1 MQAPM
6 NDKINVLIVEDEE
19 TWVLSLKTLLDSL
32 GFEVAG
38 IASTLAEAIPLINKN
53 EFDIALLDIHIGG
66 SNSGIALG
74 QLIRETLKKPFVF
87 ITASTESHT
96 LNEAA
101 KAKPSAYLVK
111 PADRNSLYIAI
122 QNGIENFVEKK
133 EDISS
138 LKNDLNQQSFFIKK
152 GKKYVKVFW
161 KDVVSLKSEQKYTL
175 LELVNDQS
183 ECYIRSSLQNTIKNI
198 VPTTFAKQFVQ
209 INRAEYVNLLFI
221 EELNADVLTTSNK
234 KQFFVSENYLAAL
247 KQGMN
252 IMT

>member
-1 MQAPM
+1 M
-6 NDKINVLIVEDEE
+6 NDKIKILIVEDEE
-19 TWVLSLKTLLDSL
+19 SWVLSLKTLLHSL
-32 GFEVAG
+32 GFEVAAT
-38 IASTLAEAIPLINKN
+38 ASTLANAIEIINN
-53 EFDIALLDIHIGG
+53 TDFDIALLDIHLGG

-74 QLIRETLKKPFVF
+74 QLIRTSLKKPFVF

-96 LNEAA
+96 LKEASL
-101 KAKPSAYLVK
+101 AKPSAYLVK

-122 QNGIENFVEKK
+122 QNAIENFVEKK
-133 EDISS
+133 SETSS
-138 LKNDLNQQSFFIKK
+138 LNNHLNQASFFIKK
-152 GKKYVKVFW
+152 GKKYIKVFW
-161 KDVVSLKSEQKYTL
+161 KDVVSLQSEQKYTL

-221 EELNADVLTTSNK
+221 EELHADVLTTSNK